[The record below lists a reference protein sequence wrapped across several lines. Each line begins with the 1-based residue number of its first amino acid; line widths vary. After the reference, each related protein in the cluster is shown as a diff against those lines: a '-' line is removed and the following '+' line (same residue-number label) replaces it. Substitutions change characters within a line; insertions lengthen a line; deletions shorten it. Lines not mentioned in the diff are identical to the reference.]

1 MRSKSV
7 ITILLMFLL
16 FCPTVRA
23 DEEPL
28 NLKEAVGIALENN
41 NEVRAFRSSLQ
52 AQGED
57 IGIARSSL
65 LPKVTFEE
73 RFLRTTNPTYA
84 FMAKLNQQRFE
95 EQDFAISSLNNPTP
109 TNDFQTTLAF
119 EQPLFV
125 KNAYVG
131 LDMAKTEYSAKNQD
145 YKRKKEEVAVRVVE
159 TYLGVVTAREF
170 VRVREEAVK
179 DAKEHLRIAELR
191 NKAGLGLYS
200 DVLRASTAVTAAEQ
214 RLVSAR
220 KNLAVAKRA
229 LGLLLGRDELVEIA
243 NESPD
248 FPMLGIE
255 YYTTASLS
263 RNDIKSLELRSENAK
278 KDVRLA
284 EAGYFPVIALGGSY
298 QLNDPNKPFGSSGE
312 SWSVMAF
319 LRWDLFNGMK
329 REHERSKA
337 KYKVSETE
345 EYLQGLKKA
354 ISFRIYSTYSSV
366 EEARKNLELSGAA
379 LKTAEEGTRLVA
391 VRYEKALSPLVDLL
405 DAQVSLDTSRASVVA
420 RENEYRMAIA
430 TLSYESGTIL
440 QDLNID

>member
-1 MRSKSV
+1 MRSKPI
-7 ITILLMFLL
+7 ITIPLMFLL

-23 DEEPL
+23 GERPL
-28 NLKEAVGIALENN
+28 NLKEAIGIALENN
-41 NEVRAFRSSLQ
+41 NEVRAFRSSLR

-95 EQDFAISSLNNPTP
+95 AQDFEISSLNSPNP
-109 TNDFQTTLAF
+109 TNDFQTTFAF

-125 KNAYVG
+125 KNAYIG
-131 LDMAKTEYSAKNQD
+131 LDMAKTEYSAKNED

-159 TYLGVVTAREF
+159 AYLGVVTAGEF
-170 VRVREEAVK
+170 VRVREEAVR

-200 DVLRASTAVTAAEQ
+200 DVLRASTAVTEAEQ

-229 LGLLLGRDELVEIA
+229 LGLLLGRDESAEVVSETPA
-243 NESPD
+243 
-248 FPMLGIE
+248 FPMHGIE
-255 YYTTASLS
+255 YYTAASLS
-263 RNDIKSLELRSENAK
+263 RNDVKSLELRSENAK

-284 EAGYFPVIALGGSY
+284 EAGYFPVVALGGSY

-329 REHERSKA
+329 REHERSRA
-337 KYKVSETE
+337 KYKVAETE

-354 ISFRIYSTYSSV
+354 VSFRVYSAYSSV
-366 EEARKNLELSGAA
+366 EEARKNLDLSGAA
-379 LKTAEEGTRLVA
+379 LKTAEEGTRLVT
-391 VRYEKALSPLVDLL
+391 VRYEKSLSPLVDLL
-405 DAQVSLDTSRASVVA
+405 DAQVSLDSSKAGVVA
-420 RENEYRMAIA
+420 RENEYRMSIA

>member
-1 MRSKSV
+1 MRSKPI
-7 ITILLMFLL
+7 ITILFMFLL
-16 FCPTVRA
+16 FCSTARA
-23 DEEPL
+23 DEKPL
-28 NLKEAVGIALENN
+28 NLNEAISIALENN

-95 EQDFAISSLNNPTP
+95 AQDFAISSLNSPNPS
-109 TNDFQTTLAF
+109 NDFQTTFAF

-125 KNAYVG
+125 KNAYIG
-131 LDMAKTEYSAKNQD
+131 LDMARTEYSAKNED

-159 TYLGVVTAREF
+159 AYLGVATAREF
-170 VRVREEAVK
+170 FRVREWAVK
-179 DAKEHLRIAELR
+179 DAQEHLRIAEVR

-200 DVLRASTAVTAAEQ
+200 DILRASTAVTEAEQ
-214 RLVSAR
+214 RLVSAQ
-220 KNLAVAKRA
+220 KNLTVAKRA
-229 LGLLLGRDELVEIA
+229 LGLLLGRDDSVEIV
-243 NESPD
+243 NETPD

-278 KDVRLA
+278 KEVRLA

-298 QLNDPNKPFGSSGE
+298 QLNDPDKPFGSSGE
-312 SWSVMAF
+312 SWSVLAF
-319 LRWDLFNGMK
+319 LRWELFNGMK

-337 KYKVSETE
+337 KYKVTETE
-345 EYLQGLKKA
+345 EYLQGAKKA
-354 ISFRIYSTYSSV
+354 VSFRVYSSYLTV
-366 EEARKNLELSGAA
+366 EEARKNLDLSGAA
-379 LKTAEEGTRLVA
+379 LKTAEEGTRLVK

-405 DAQVSLDTSRASVVA
+405 DAQVSLDNSRASVVA
-420 RENEYRMAIA
+420 RGNEYRMAIA
-430 TLSYESGTIL
+430 TLSYESGTLL
-440 QDLNID
+440 QDLHID